1 MPKAKT
7 TNVMDADETLVNES
21 IPKAKAKKEPKE
33 PKVKEPKEP
42 KEPKV
47 KKESKEPKVK
57 KAKKEPKEEVPEY
70 LRSQII
76 TYMGNK
82 RKILPRLE
90 EILIYIKQQLGK
102 DKLKI
107 GDGFSGSGIVSRMF
121 KKHASD
127 LYTNDLAGYSRTLNS
142 CYLATPSPE
151 TFAKICEYVDEAN
164 RKGDE
169 MDVKA
174 PWISKHWTGARAYYT
189 ETNGK
194 RIDAMREYIQ
204 TIPEDFRD
212 FVMAPLL
219 VECSIHA
226 NTNGQFASF
235 FKGGF
240 GGKTGTDLKRI
251 TQDIRIPYPIFDPH
265 VCNTVVTQMD
275 VFDWTDQLPRDLD
288 VIYFDPPYNK
298 HPYDIYYF
306 LLDIIN
312 LFDTFDVPDSY
323 RGQPIRYKSPFNS
336 SVDASSSVHSLIHRS
351 SSKFIL
357 FSYFD
362 HGIIP
367 IHTLISFFS
376 HLHIH
381 IHSFHHPTYNRLAG
395 LSHSSF
401 NTHEFILCASR
412 GLPPPCDPPSV

>member
-21 IPKAKAKKEPKE
+21 IPKVKAKAKKEPKE

-42 KEPKV
+42 KVKEP
-47 KKESKEPKVK
+47 KEPKVK

-82 RKILPRLE
+82 RKILPRIE
-90 EILIYIKQQLGK
+90 EVLIYIKKQLGK
-102 DKLKI
+102 DKLTI

-151 TFAKICEYVDEAN
+151 KFAKICEYVDEAN
-164 RKGDE
+164 KKADE
-169 MDVKA
+169 MDVKN
-174 PWISKHWTGARAYYT
+174 PWISKHWTGTRAYYT

-194 RIDAMREYIQ
+194 RIDAIREYIQ
-204 TIPEDFRD
+204 TIPEEFRD

-265 VCNTVVTQMD
+265 VCNTFVTQMD
-275 VFDWTDQLPRDLD
+275 VFDWVDQLPPDLD
-288 VIYFDPPYNK
+288 VIYYDPPYNK

-312 LFDTFDVPDSY
+312 LFDTFDVPHSY
-323 RGQPIRYKSPFNS
+323 RGQPSRLKSSFNS
-336 SVDASSSVHSLIHRS
+336 SLHASYSVHSLINRY
-351 SSKFIL
+351 SSKFII

-362 HGIIP
+362 RGIIP
-367 IHTLISFFS
+367 FHTLISFFS

-381 IHSFHHPTYNRLAG
+381 IHSFIHPTYNRLAG

-401 NTHEFILCASR
+401 NTHELLICASR
-412 GLPPPCDPPSV
+412 EPTVPL